1 MASHYLASGKPGCAL
16 QATLQQLCSLHYLL
30 FRPAHMRSDLLSH
43 FIERQLENA
52 VALAGAKLVY
62 LALQQVGAEPST
74 ELWALVLCAWRIPS
88 PRPTWPHMA
97 PPPCRHVRPQLPHPP
112 AAR

>member
-1 MASHYLASGKPGCAL
+1 
-16 QATLQQLCSLHYLL
+16 
-30 FRPAHMRSDLLSH
+30 MRSDLLSH

-74 ELWALVLCAWRIPS
+74 ELWALVLCAWRIPF

-97 PPPCRHVRPQLPHPP
+97 TTPCRHVRPQLPHTP